1 MKQAEEKYES
11 LPKRLREY
19 EASMKAYND
28 IQNSI
33 DTAKKDTR
41 IDEKIQTVKRSFSL
55 GLSLEQIAQIAG
67 LSIGEVQRIQEEIK
81 N

>member
-1 MKQAEEKYES
+1 MTIKGE
-11 LPKRLREY
+11 LREY

-33 DTAKKDTR
+33 DTAKEETR
-41 IDEKIQTVKRSFSL
+41 TDEKLQTVKRSTSL
-55 GLSLEQIAQIAG
+55 GLTPEQIAQIAG
-67 LSIGEVQRIQEEIK
+67 LSLEEVLRIQKETE